1 MLFMYTY
8 KSQELG
14 IKNVIQNNYKMRK
27 NIEKLRRD
35 RCPI

>member
-8 KSQELG
+8 KSQEHG
-14 IKNVIQNNYKMRK
+14 IKNIQNNYKMRK